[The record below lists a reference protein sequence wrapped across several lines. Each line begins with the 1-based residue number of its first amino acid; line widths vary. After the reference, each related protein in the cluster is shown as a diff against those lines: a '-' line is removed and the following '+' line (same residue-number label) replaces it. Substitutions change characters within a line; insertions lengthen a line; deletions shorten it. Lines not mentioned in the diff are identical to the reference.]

1 MYLILSSFNRKNVKE
16 TFSTKDKVVI
26 MVLSVIILT
35 EIVTFAEKTVMDK
48 LMPDNTV
55 GGSMGFEMNNT
66 QSISY
71 QGSTE
76 VTTDNEIT
84 SGEYDS
90 TNVDENT
97 ILVSGEND
105 VTLSDIT
112 VSKTGDSEGGD
123 NTSFYGIN
131 SAILAK
137 DGAALT
143 IANITVSTDA
153 VGANGVFSYGGSATT
168 NNISSDGK

>member
-1 MYLILSSFNRKNVKE
+1 
-16 TFSTKDKVVI
+16 